1 MHQIKNILTDKALLS
16 SFLALVLYMKY
27 ILYLW
32 NVFLKHDITTTLL
45 ETSHARPE
53 RTVPESRGLS
63 GAYFL
68 AISYNG
74 FHKENFS
81 KKLRYS

>member
-1 MHQIKNILTDKALLS
+1 MHQIKNIYSQTIALLS
-16 SFLALVLYMKY
+16 SFLALVLYVIY

-32 NVFLKHDITTTLL
+32 NVFLKRDITTTLL

-74 FHKENFS
+74 FHKENFEVFIY
-81 KKLRYS
+81 L